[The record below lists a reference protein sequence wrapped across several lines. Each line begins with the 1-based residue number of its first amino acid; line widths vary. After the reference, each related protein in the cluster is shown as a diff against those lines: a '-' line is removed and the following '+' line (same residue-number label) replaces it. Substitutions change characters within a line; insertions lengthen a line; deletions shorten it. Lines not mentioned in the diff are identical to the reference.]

1 MAIIYMYLW
10 NIRKLLNQLANGG
23 ISERASLFY
32 ILINLGIVY
41 VMCDILYWAP
51 SEVDADL
58 INIWDYLVSASGY
71 VCILALTLIAYRI
84 NGGSQGRD
92 FMERFVSIYTVV
104 GIRILAA
111 GVLIILCDSFLYA
124 YVENYYGLYS
134 EDYTSALEAAF
145 YIGLEI
151 ATLVLVRKYFK
162 ALKRELAALGCTET
176 RG

>member
-1 MAIIYMYLW
+1 MYFW

-32 ILINLGIVY
+32 ILINLGLVY
-41 VMCDILYWAP
+41 VACDMYYWFP

-58 INIWDYLVSASGY
+58 INIWDYLISASGY
-71 VCILALTLIAYRI
+71 VSMFALSLIAYRI

-104 GIRILAA
+104 GIRILAVA
-111 GVLIILCDSFLYA
+111 LLIVICDGFLYTQI
-124 YVENYYGLYS
+124 ESYYGIYR
-134 EDYTSALEAAF
+134 EDYTSASEATF
-145 YIGLEI
+145 IIGTEMAALI
-151 ATLVLVRKYFK
+151 LVCKYFK
-162 ALKRELAALGCTET
+162 ALKIELAAIGSTET